1 MIDEYTLQEIVHRIV
16 RESQP
21 SRVILFGSY
30 GRGDADEDSDL
41 DIMVIKPRVV
51 NRYAEMINLRKAV
64 GYVGTGV
71 DVLVYSEAEY
81 GRRSQVPGTVLYWA
95 RKEGRSMKPHIEEA
109 WRALRLAD
117 RDIQAFHVLEK
128 SPAVHL
134 SIICFHA

>member
-1 MIDEYTLQEIVHRIV
+1 MIDEHTLQEIVRRIV
-16 RESQP
+16 AEAQP

-41 DIMVIKPRVV
+41 DIMVIKPSVD
-51 NRYAEMINLRKAV
+51 NRYAEMIDLRKAV

-95 RKEGRSMKPHIEEA
+95 RKEGRPLYEA
-109 WRALRLAD
+109 AY
-117 RDIQAFHVLEK
+117 
-128 SPAVHL
+128 
-134 SIICFHA
+134 